1 MSDECEKC
9 GNANYK
15 AFKAIRLPRP
25 MRDATAYQIECSC
38 GHKWVKRKSMR
49 TRHLPEER
57 QREIAEFWGSV
68 EYSDPIMD
76 RIRERSRDR
85 MTIEDDNFSEKG
97 MLPNNVPSIEPMP
110 SPTNGIFFHES
121 KEEKVLKAALENKE
135 PDLEMEKFM
144 LPINPGPMYGGNDE
158 NG

>member
-76 RIRERSRDR
+76 SIRGRSRDR
-85 MTIEDDNFSEKG
+85 MTIEDDNF
-97 MLPNNVPSIEPMP
+97 
-110 SPTNGIFFHES
+110 
-121 KEEKVLKAALENKE
+121 EEKVLKAALENKE
-135 PDLEMEKFM
+135 PDPEMEKFI